1 MSSCGHRLACMVTR
15 TNKNE
20 FRKIIDVLKNKEGR
34 TLELDSHLG
43 QAIILVLIL
52 KCWAYI
58 YLEKDPISAHTVF
71 MFMIGKLHNMYYL
84 LYFNY

>member
-20 FRKIIDVLKNKEGR
+20 SRKIIDVLKNKEGR

-58 YLEKDPISAHTVF
+58 GKGPYLSAHCIYV
-71 MFMIGKLHNMYYL
+71 YDW
-84 LYFNY
+84 